1 MIRGKCDALF
11 SVYRYNFVI
20 CSSLFYLQQNRL
32 SKAEMAHL
40 RLAAGAAMLKICE
53 QKGVGDQFTAEQFYN
68 LSHLMIVSLL
78 DNSVCNSFMLV
89 SLLFW
94 QA

>member
-1 MIRGKCDALF
+1 VLVTIKQSGGNR
-11 SVYRYNFVI
+11 
-20 CSSLFYLQQNRL
+20 LQQNQL

-68 LSHLMIVSLL
+68 LSHLMVVRIQRYNFLFLL
-78 DNSVCNSFMLV
+78 WVVCSCYAQYKHLC
-89 SLLFW
+89 
-94 QA
+94 AIIDH

>member
-1 MIRGKCDALF
+1 MMQF
-11 SVYRYNFVI
+11 
-20 CSSLFYLQQNRL
+20 QQNRL

-68 LSHLMIVSLL
+68 LSHLMVVSTCFFTVVIHTHQYFV
-78 DNSVCNSFMLV
+78 DTNIAIYSSK
-89 SLLFW
+89 
-94 QA
+94 